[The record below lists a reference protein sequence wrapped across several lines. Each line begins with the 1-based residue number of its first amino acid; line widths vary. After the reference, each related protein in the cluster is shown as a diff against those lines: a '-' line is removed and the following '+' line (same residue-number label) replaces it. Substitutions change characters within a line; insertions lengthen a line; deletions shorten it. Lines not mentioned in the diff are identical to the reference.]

1 MVSLSVCVKMML
13 FWNFGSMYGRMSSAV
28 PKRAAPYS
36 TLCRYFFAFLP
47 FMYTAKRSSSPQTR
61 PTQRSRALKL
71 GNGLPNAAG
80 IVPMRLRSFSE
91 ASPPSAMRQ
100 ASPRL
105 VQARPMS
112 T

>member
-1 MVSLSVCVKMML
+1 MTL

-36 TLCRYFFAFLP
+36 MLWRYFLAFLP
-47 FMYTAKRSSSPQTR
+47 FIYTAKRRSSPQAK
-61 PTQRSRALKL
+61 PTSKSSALKL
-71 GNGLPNAAG
+71 GSGFPNAEG
-80 IVPMRLRSFSE
+80 IALNSPSIFSE
-91 ASPPSAMRQ
+91 ALPPSAMRH
-100 ASPRL
+100 ASPKL